1 MVLCWRQKF
10 IQKEIIVKIFRGK
23 FLSLFIVLFSLNF
36 LYCEDLSI
44 EKFYGEYEYSYFVA
58 SHKINED
65 RINFLVER
73 GFNKL
78 ILSKEKFTAGL
89 YKYDRPSFRIV
100 LPDEDA
106 AVELKNNRSYTCS
119 YFIDLLTEN
128 RKYKDVIVV
137 NDSCVVEIIDDD
149 TFAFH
154 SENGWFVYKR
164 K

>member
-1 MVLCWRQKF
+1 M
-10 IQKEIIVKIFRGK
+10 KIFRGK
-23 FLSLFIVLFSLNF
+23 LLSIFIVIFCSNF

-44 EKFYGEYEYSYFVA
+44 ENFYGEYEYCYFVA
-58 SHKINED
+58 LHKINEN

-73 GFNKL
+73 EFNKL
-78 ILSKEKFTAGL
+78 ILSQEKFTAGL
-89 YKYDRPSFRIV
+89 YKYDRPYFRIV
-100 LPDEDA
+100 LPNEDA
-106 AVELKNNRSYTCS
+106 VVNLNNKTKNNRSYTCS

-149 TFAFH
+149 TLAFH

>member
-1 MVLCWRQKF
+1 M
-10 IQKEIIVKIFRGK
+10 KILHGK
-23 FLSLFIVLFSLNF
+23 FLSILIVLFSFNF
-36 LYCEDLSI
+36 LSCKELSI

-78 ILSKEKFTAGL
+78 ILSKEKIIVDGT
-89 YKYDRPSFRIV
+89 KHDRPSFRIA
-100 LPDEDA
+100 LPNEDG
-106 AVELKNNRSYTCS
+106 VVNLNNKSKNNRVYRCS

-128 RKYKDVIVV
+128 RKYKYVIVV
-137 NDSCVVEIIDDD
+137 NEFFGIEIIDDD
-149 TFAFH
+149 TLAFH
-154 SENGWFVYKR
+154 SEGGWFVYKR

>member
-1 MVLCWRQKF
+1 M
-10 IQKEIIVKIFRGK
+10 KIFRGM
-23 FLSLFIVLFSLNF
+23 FLSIFMVIFSLNF
-36 LYCEDLSI
+36 LYCEELSI
-44 EKFYGEYEYSYFVA
+44 KKFYGEYEYSYFVA

-78 ILSKEKFTAGL
+78 ILSQEKIIVGGT
-89 YKYDRPSFRIV
+89 KHDRPSFRIV
-100 LPDEDA
+100 LPDQDA
-106 AVELKNNRSYTCS
+106 TVELKNNRSYTCS

-137 NDSCVVEIIDDD
+137 NDFFVVEIIDDD
-149 TFAFH
+149 TLAFH
-154 SENGWFVYKR
+154 REGGWFVYRR

>member
-1 MVLCWRQKF
+1 MKVFLR
-10 IQKEIIVKIFRGK
+10 K
-23 FLSLFIVLFSLNF
+23 FLSLFTVLFSLNF

-44 EKFYGEYEYSYFVA
+44 EKFYGEYEYSCFVA
-58 SHKINED
+58 PYKNIDND

-78 ILSKEKFTAGL
+78 ILSQEKFTAGL

-100 LPDEDA
+100 LPNEDA

-128 RKYKDVIVV
+128 RKYNDVIVI
-137 NDSCVVEIIDDD
+137 NNFCVVEIIDDD
-149 TFAFH
+149 TLAFDG
-154 SENGWFVYKR
+154 EGGWFVYKR

>member
-1 MVLCWRQKF
+1 M
-10 IQKEIIVKIFRGK
+10 KILHGK
-23 FLSLFIVLFSLNF
+23 LFLLFIVLFSLTF
-36 LYCEDLSI
+36 LSCEELNI

-78 ILSKEKFTAGL
+78 ILSKEKFTAGGT
-89 YKYDRPSFRIV
+89 KHDRPSFRIV

-106 AVELKNNRSYTCS
+106 SVELKNCRSYTCS

-128 RKYKDVIVV
+128 RKYTYVIVV
-137 NDSCVVEIIDDD
+137 NDFYVVEIIDDD
-149 TFAFH
+149 TLAFDR
-154 SENGWFVYKR
+154 EGGWFVYKR

>member
-1 MVLCWRQKF
+1 M
-10 IQKEIIVKIFRGK
+10 KIFRGK
-23 FLSLFIVLFSLNF
+23 FLSILIVFFSLNF

-44 EKFYGEYEYSYFVA
+44 ENFYGEYEYSYFVA
-58 SHKINED
+58 LHKINED

-78 ILSKEKFTAGL
+78 ILSQEEFTTGVC
-89 YKYDRPSFRIV
+89 KHDRPYFRIV
-100 LPDEDA
+100 LPNQDA
-106 AVELKNNRSYTCS
+106 VVNLNNRSKNNRSYTCS

-137 NDSCVVEIIDDD
+137 NDFFVVEIIDDD
-149 TFAFH
+149 TLAFH

>member
-1 MVLCWRQKF
+1 M
-10 IQKEIIVKIFRGK
+10 KIFRGK
-23 FLSLFIVLFSLNF
+23 FLSILIVLFSFNF

-58 SHKINED
+58 PYENIDED
-65 RINFLVER
+65 RINFLVEN

-78 ILSKEKFTAGL
+78 ILSKEKIIVGIT
-89 YKYDRPSFRIV
+89 KHDRPSFRIV

-119 YFIDLLTEN
+119 YFIDLLTEK

-137 NDSCVVEIIDDD
+137 NDFFVVEIIDDD
-149 TFAFH
+149 TLAFH

>member
-1 MVLCWRQKF
+1 M
-10 IQKEIIVKIFRGK
+10 KIFRGK
-23 FLSLFIVLFSLNF
+23 FLSILIVFFSLNF
-36 LYCEDLSI
+36 LYCEELSI

-58 SHKINED
+58 LHKINED

-78 ILSKEKFTAGL
+78 ILSQEKIIVSGT
-89 YKYDRPSFRIV
+89 KHDRPSFRIV
-100 LPDEDA
+100 LPDQDA

-119 YFIDLLTEN
+119 YFTDLLTEN

-137 NDSCVVEIIDDD
+137 NDFFVVEIIDDD
-149 TFAFH
+149 TLAFH

>member
-1 MVLCWRQKF
+1 M
-10 IQKEIIVKIFRGK
+10 KIFRGK
-23 FLSLFIVLFSLNF
+23 FLSILIVFFSLNF
-36 LYCEDLSI
+36 LYCEELGI
-44 EKFYGEYEYSYFVA
+44 KKFYGEYEYSYFVA

-78 ILSKEKFTAGL
+78 ILSQEKIIVGGT
-89 YKYDRPSFRIV
+89 KHDRPSFRIV
-100 LPDEDA
+100 LPDQDA

-149 TFAFH
+149 TLAFH

>member
-1 MVLCWRQKF
+1 M
-10 IQKEIIVKIFRGK
+10 KILHGK
-23 FLSLFIVLFSLNF
+23 FLSILIVLFSFNF
-36 LYCEDLSI
+36 LSCKELSI

-78 ILSKEKFTAGL
+78 ILSQEKFTAGL
-89 YKYDRPSFRIV
+89 YKYDRPFFRIV

-106 AVELKNNRSYTCS
+106 AVELKNCRSYTCS

-128 RKYKDVIVV
+128 RKYTYVIVV
-137 NDSCVVEIIDDD
+137 NDFCVVEIIDDD
-149 TFAFH
+149 TLAFH
-154 SENGWFVYKR
+154 GEGGWFVYKR

>member
-1 MVLCWRQKF
+1 M
-10 IQKEIIVKIFRGK
+10 KIFRGK
-23 FLSLFIVLFSLNF
+23 FLSILIVFFSLNF
-36 LYCEDLSI
+36 LYCEELSI

-58 SHKINED
+58 SYKINED
-65 RINFLVER
+65 RIKFLVER

-78 ILSKEKFTAGL
+78 ILSQEKIIVGGT
-89 YKYDRPSFRIV
+89 KHDRPSFRIV
-100 LPDEDA
+100 LPDQDA
-106 AVELKNNRSYTCS
+106 TVELKNNRSYTCS

-149 TFAFH
+149 TLAFH

>member
-1 MVLCWRQKF
+1 M
-10 IQKEIIVKIFRGK
+10 KIFRGK
-23 FLSLFIVLFSLNF
+23 FLSIFMVIFCFHF
-36 LYCEDLSI
+36 LYCEELSI

-78 ILSKEKFTAGL
+78 ILSQEEFTTGVC
-89 YKYDRPSFRIV
+89 KHDRPYFRIV
-100 LPDEDA
+100 LPNQDA
-106 AVELKNNRSYTCS
+106 VVNLNNRSKNNRSYTCS

-137 NDSCVVEIIDDD
+137 NDFFVVEIIDDD
-149 TFAFH
+149 TLAFH

>member
-1 MVLCWRQKF
+1 M
-10 IQKEIIVKIFRGK
+10 KIFRGK
-23 FLSLFIVLFSLNF
+23 FLSILIVFFSLNF
-36 LYCEDLSI
+36 LYCEELSI

-78 ILSKEKFTAGL
+78 ILSQEKIIVGGT
-89 YKYDRPSFRIV
+89 KHDRPSFRIA
-100 LPDEDA
+100 LPNEDG
-106 AVELKNNRSYTCS
+106 VVNLNNKSKNNRVYRCS

-128 RKYKDVIVV
+128 RKYKYVIVI
-137 NDSCVVEIIDDD
+137 DEFFGIEIIDDD
-149 TFAFH
+149 TLAFDG
-154 SENGWFVYKR
+154 EGGWFVYKR

>member
-1 MVLCWRQKF
+1 M
-10 IQKEIIVKIFRGK
+10 KIFRGK
-23 FLSLFIVLFSLNF
+23 FLSIYIVIFSSNF
-36 LYCEDLSI
+36 LYCEELSI

-58 SHKINED
+58 PYKNIDND

-78 ILSKEKFTAGL
+78 ILSQEKFTAGL

-100 LPDEDA
+100 LPNEDA
-106 AVELKNNRSYTCS
+106 VVNLNNKSKNNRSYTCS

-149 TFAFH
+149 TLAFDG
-154 SENGWFVYKR
+154 EGGWFVYKR

>member
-1 MVLCWRQKF
+1 M
-10 IQKEIIVKIFRGK
+10 KIFRGK
-23 FLSLFIVLFSLNF
+23 FLLIFIVIFSFNF
-36 LYCEDLSI
+36 LSCKELSI

-65 RINFLVER
+65 RINFLVKR

-78 ILSKEKFTAGL
+78 ILSQEKIIVGGT
-89 YKYDRPSFRIV
+89 KHDRPSFRIV
-100 LPDEDA
+100 LPDQDA
-106 AVELKNNRSYTCS
+106 TVELKNNRSYTCS

-137 NDSCVVEIIDDD
+137 NDFFVVEIIDDD
-149 TFAFH
+149 TLAFH
-154 SENGWFVYKR
+154 REGGWFVYKR

>member
-1 MVLCWRQKF
+1 M
-10 IQKEIIVKIFRGK
+10 KIFRGK
-23 FLSLFIVLFSLNF
+23 FLSILIVFFSLNF

-44 EKFYGEYEYSYFVA
+44 ENFYGEYEYSYFVA
-58 SHKINED
+58 LHKNNEN

-78 ILSKEKFTAGL
+78 ILSQEKFTAGL

-100 LPDEDA
+100 LPDQDA

-137 NDSCVVEIIDDD
+137 NDFFVVEIIDDD
-149 TFAFH
+149 TLAFDG
-154 SENGWFVYKR
+154 EGGWFVYK
-164 K
+164 KK

>member
-1 MVLCWRQKF
+1 M
-10 IQKEIIVKIFRGK
+10 KIFRGK
-23 FLSLFIVLFSLNF
+23 FLLIFIVIFSFNF
-36 LYCEDLSI
+36 LYCEELSI

-78 ILSKEKFTAGL
+78 ILLQEKFTAGL

-100 LPDEDA
+100 LPNQDG
-106 AVELKNNRSYTCS
+106 VVNLNNKSKNNRSYGCS

-137 NDSCVVEIIDDD
+137 NDFCVVEIIDDD
-149 TFAFH
+149 TLAFH
-154 SENGWFVYKR
+154 SEGGWFVYTKI
-164 K
+164 KK